1 MKHHETS
8 CHIQLILTIFF
19 GWDSQRHLGPR
30 GSPWTLPERGPLHDD
45 ATVQEMLGEDEWQAL
60 GETLQ
65 KLGTGGKFT
74 IFQR

>member
-8 CHIQLILTIFF
+8 CHVQLILAFF
-19 GWDSQRHLGPR
+19 YGWDSQRHLGPR

-45 ATVQEMLGEDEWQAL
+45 AMVQEMLGEDEWQAL

-74 IFQR
+74 IF